1 MTPPAE
7 PLKLN
12 QQYGA
17 HVIDRILVWDDCECH
32 CANCGHQSVKSRKY
46 LLDAERAESKHCV
59 HCSPRNASRKH
70 EQQPRRAGKF
80 VSRLE
85 MTG

>member
-1 MTPPAE
+1 MTPSAE
-7 PLKLN
+7 PLTLG

-17 HVIDRILVWDDCECH
+17 HIVTSTRASGDNNVY

-46 LLDAERAESKHCV
+46 LLDAERAGATHCV
-59 HCSPRNASRKH
+59 HCSPRNTSRKH

-85 MTG
+85 TTE